1 MAEWK
6 NHSKKSYGAYRA
18 ETQQLLS
25 AGKESG
31 KVKESPAVGMIVFL
45 LPEILYIPM
54 QKIQVKV

>member
-1 MAEWK
+1 MAGWQ
-6 NHSKKSYGAYRA
+6 NHSKKGDGADRA

-31 KVKESPAVGMIVFL
+31 KVKESPAVGTQSFL

>member
-1 MAEWK
+1 MAGWQ
-6 NHSKKSYGAYRA
+6 NHSEKGYGADGT

-25 AGKESG
+25 VGKESG